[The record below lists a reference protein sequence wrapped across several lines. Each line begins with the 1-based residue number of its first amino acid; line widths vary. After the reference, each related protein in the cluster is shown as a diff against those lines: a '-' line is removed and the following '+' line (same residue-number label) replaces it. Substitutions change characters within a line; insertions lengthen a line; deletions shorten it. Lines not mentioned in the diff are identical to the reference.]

1 MGEAKPTV
9 PSSKG
14 QAVSKEVETGLNP
27 RRATSPSNLFG
38 LIIDADTGE
47 IVNIEKVEGAGVRR
61 DLRDDDMAGL
71 TASASPTLNAL
82 IERAFEAGIACML
95 GGGAGRD
102 EAEESAE
109 EADLRRALL
118 MPLIEGTLAKG
129 ALKREVLGKAILV
142 SAIAQVA
149 AARTVAPEK
158 REDAAKAESVS
169 RRPN

>member
-1 MGEAKPTV
+1 MDESKPTV
-9 PSSKG
+9 PISKG
-14 QAVSKEVETGLNP
+14 EAAGKEVETRSNP

-38 LIIDADTGE
+38 LTIDGDTGE
-47 IVNIEKVEGAGVRR
+47 IVNVEKFEAAGIRR
-61 DLRDDDMAGL
+61 DLRDDDTAGL

-95 GGGAGRD
+95 GGRAGRD

-129 ALKREVLGKAILV
+129 ALKREVLGKAILA

-149 AARTVAPEK
+149 AARTATPEK
-158 REDAAKAESVS
+158 REDAAKA
-169 RRPN
+169 